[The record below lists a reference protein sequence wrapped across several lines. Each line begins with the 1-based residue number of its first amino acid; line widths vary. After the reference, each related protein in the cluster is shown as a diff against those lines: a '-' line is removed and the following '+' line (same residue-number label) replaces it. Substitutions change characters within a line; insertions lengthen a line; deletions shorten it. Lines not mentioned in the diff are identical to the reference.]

1 MKKLLCLILSAA
13 LLILTGCGTA
23 EPPAAE
29 TPAETASPAVTAA
42 PEVSPSPAEAP
53 DALPESCMLYYDAAE
68 TGGATAEDDERPY
81 SPLAGGGVSES
92 YSLRLPDGSF
102 EALLTQPFG
111 EGVKL
116 EDFSGGGAAR
126 LRGVYTLAWNGE
138 KYYSFGIRADNCAI
152 PNLSP
157 DVGGGILRLDIE
169 GDCRVDGGG
178 EEFGTFVG
186 FDCVLIAGSGTLTVE
201 NTSGLEL
208 GGGTLPVPAL
218 VIDGDVEV
226 FAENLFCTPN
236 EGCAL
241 GAAVLRGALHA
252 GRLDANGGD
261 ILVSDGLLLAR
272 TLYSVSNAAFRGGT
286 ALLDEVNA
294 EAPAFFLSGGAAYL
308 SGDIPAGTIIEAG
321 AGTLSAGNLA
331 AATVKDHGAAV
342 LDRDTDG
349 SRYYATVY
357 SSDWADE
364 SQTVWDAL
372 RVDCIDEQY
381 WFAGALKLQNAEI
394 SSLIPWGAAH
404 IALSGE
410 NRITENLGGASL
422 VFSGDGSLTMEKDA
436 GVWGWGAVHAPV
448 VAVLHGASVV
458 VQCEEFAVGSEAGGE
473 GLFLIDGGSFTA
485 EHNLWLQNA
494 VLEVRSGT
502 LRIAGDLAMERGKI
516 LVSGGELIIE
526 GSLWLGEGDV
536 IVSGGELVIPG
547 GKDALVLDAG
557 TLTVT
562 GGAVREP

>member
-13 LLILTGCGTA
+13 LLILTSCGAA

-29 TPAETASPAVTAA
+29 APAETASPAETAA
-42 PEVSPSPAEAP
+42 PEVSPSLAEEP

-68 TGGATAEDDERPY
+68 TGGATAEGDERPY
-81 SPLAGGGVSES
+81 SPLADGGVSES

-116 EDFSGGGAAR
+116 EDFSGGCAER

-138 KYYSFGIRADNCAI
+138 KYYSFGIHADNCAI

-169 GDCRVDGGG
+169 GDCRVNGGG

-186 FDCVLIAGSGTLTVE
+186 FDCVLVTGSGTLTVE

-286 ALLDEVNA
+286 ALLDDVNA
-294 EAPAFFLSGGAAYL
+294 EAPAFLLSGGAAYL
-308 SGDIPAGTIIEAG
+308 SGDIPAGTVIEAG

-331 AATVKDHGAAV
+331 AAAV
-342 LDRDTDG
+342 NGSSASLLDRDADG

-357 SSDWADE
+357 SPDWADE

-372 RVDCIDEQY
+372 RVDCIDKQY
-381 WFAGALKLQNAEI
+381 WFAGALKLQNAEL

-458 VQCEEFAVGSEAGGE
+458 VQCEEFAVGGE

>member
-13 LLILTGCGTA
+13 LLILTSCGAA

-29 TPAETASPAVTAA
+29 APAETAAPAVTAA
-42 PEVSPSPAEAP
+42 PEVSPSLAEEP

-68 TGGATAEDDERPY
+68 TGGATAEGDERPY
-81 SPLAGGGVSES
+81 SPLADGGVSES

-111 EGVKL
+111 EGVTP
-116 EDFSGGGAAR
+116 EDFSGGCAER

-138 KYYSFGIRADNCAI
+138 KYYSFGIHADNCAI

-208 GGGTLPVPAL
+208 GGGNLPIPAL
-218 VIDGDVEV
+218 VVDGDVEV

-236 EGCAL
+236 EGGAL
-241 GAAVLRGALHA
+241 SAAVLRGALHA
-252 GRLDANGGD
+252 GRLDTNGGD

-272 TLYSVSNAAFRGGT
+272 TLSGVSNAVFRSGT
-286 ALLDEVNA
+286 ALLDDVNA
-294 EAPAFFLSGGAAYL
+294 EAPAFLLSGGAAYL
-308 SGDIPAGTIIEAG
+308 SGDIPAGTVIEAG

-357 SSDWADE
+357 SPDWADE

-372 RVDCIDEQY
+372 RVDCIDKQY

>member
-1 MKKLLCLILSAA
+1 MKKLLCLILSA
-13 LLILTGCGTA
+13 
-23 EPPAAE
+23 
-29 TPAETASPAVTAA
+29 
-42 PEVSPSPAEAP
+42 
-53 DALPESCMLYYDAAE
+53 ALPESCMLYYDAAE

-81 SPLAGGGVSES
+81 SPLADGGVSES
-92 YSLRLPDGSF
+92 YSLRLPDGGF

-111 EGVKL
+111 DGITL
-116 EDFSGGGAAR
+116 EDFSGGGAER

-138 KYYSFGIRADNCAI
+138 KYYSFGIRADNCAV

-169 GDCRVDGGG
+169 GDCRVNGGG

-186 FDCVLIAGSGTLTVE
+186 FDCVLITGSGTLTVE

-208 GGGTLPVPAL
+208 GGGSLPIPAL

-236 EGCAL
+236 ENCAL
-241 GAAVLRGALHA
+241 SAAVLRGALHA
-252 GRLDANGGD
+252 GRLEASGGD
-261 ILVSDGLLLAR
+261 LLVSDGLLLAR
-272 TLYSVSNAAFRGGT
+272 TLSGVSNAVFRGGT
-286 ALLDEVNA
+286 ALLDDVTA
-294 EAPAFFLSGGAAYL
+294 EAPAFLLSGGAAYL
-308 SGDIPAGTIIEAG
+308 SGDIPAGTVIEAG

-331 AATVKDHGAAV
+331 AATVNDYGAAV

-357 SSDWADE
+357 STDWADE

-372 RVDCIDEQY
+372 RVDCVGEQY
-381 WFAGALKLQNAEI
+381 WFAGALKLQNAEPP
-394 SSLIPWGAAH
+394 SLIPWGAAH
-404 IALSGE
+404 IVLSGE

-422 VFSGDGSLTMEKDA
+422 VFSGDGSLTAEKDA

-448 VAVLHGASVV
+448 VAVLGGASVT
-458 VQCEEFAVGSEAGGE
+458 VQCEEFAVGSESGGE
-473 GLFLIDGGSFTA
+473 GLFLVDGGSFTA

-502 LRIAGDLAMERGKI
+502 LHIQGDLAMERGKI
-516 LVSGGELIIE
+516 IVSGGELLVE
-526 GSLWLGEGDV
+526 GSVWLGEGDV

-547 GKDALVLDAG
+547 GKDALALDAG
-557 TLTVT
+557 TLTLT

>member
-1 MKKLLCLILSAA
+1 MKKLLCLILSAV
-13 LLILTGCGTA
+13 LLALTGCGAA

-29 TPAETASPAVTAA
+29 TPAETAAPAGTAV
-42 PEVSPSPAEAP
+42 PEVSPP

-68 TGGATAEDDERPY
+68 TGGATAEGDERPY
-81 SPLAGGGVSES
+81 SPLADGGVSES
-92 YSLRLPDGSF
+92 YSLRLPDGGF

-111 EGVKL
+111 EGITL
-116 EDFSGGGAAR
+116 EDFSGGGAER

-138 KYYSFGIRADNCAI
+138 KYYSFGIRADNCAV

-169 GDCRVDGGG
+169 GDCRVNGGG

-186 FDCVLIAGSGTLTVE
+186 FDCVLITGSGTLTVE

-208 GGGTLPVPAL
+208 GGGSLPIPAL

-236 EGCAL
+236 ENCAL
-241 GAAVLRGALHA
+241 SAAVLRGALHA
-252 GRLDANGGD
+252 GRLEASGGD
-261 ILVSDGLLLAR
+261 LLVSDGLLLAR
-272 TLYSVSNAAFRGGT
+272 TLSGVSNAVFRGGT
-286 ALLDEVNA
+286 ALLDDVTA
-294 EAPAFFLSGGAAYL
+294 EAPAFLLSGGAAYL
-308 SGDIPAGTIIEAG
+308 SGDIPAGTVIEAG

-331 AATVKDHGAAV
+331 AATVNDYGAAV

-357 SSDWADE
+357 STDWADE

-372 RVDCIDEQY
+372 RVDCVGEQY
-381 WFAGALKLQNAEI
+381 WFAGALKLQNAEPP
-394 SSLIPWGAAH
+394 SLIPWGAAH
-404 IALSGE
+404 IVLSGE

-422 VFSGDGSLTMEKDA
+422 VFSGDGSLTAEKDA

-448 VAVLHGASVV
+448 VAVLGGASVT
-458 VQCEEFAVGSEAGGE
+458 VQCEEFAVGSESGGE
-473 GLFLIDGGSFTA
+473 GLFLVDGGSFTA

-502 LRIAGDLAMERGKI
+502 LHIQGDLAMERGKI
-516 LVSGGELIIE
+516 IVSGGELLVE
-526 GSLWLGEGDV
+526 GSVWLGEGDV

-547 GKDALVLDAG
+547 GKDALALDAG
-557 TLTVT
+557 TLTLT

>member
-1 MKKLLCLILSAA
+1 MKKLLCLILSAVLLA
-13 LLILTGCGTA
+13 LAGCGAA

-29 TPAETASPAVTAA
+29 TPAETAAPAGTAV
-42 PEVSPSPAEAP
+42 PEVSPSPAEEP

-68 TGGATAEDDERPY
+68 TGGATAEGDERPY
-81 SPLAGGGVSES
+81 SPLADGGVSES
-92 YSLRLPDGSF
+92 YSLRLPDGGF

-111 EGVKL
+111 EGITL
-116 EDFSGGGAAR
+116 EDFSGGGAER

-138 KYYSFGIRADNCAI
+138 KYYSFGIRADNCAV

-169 GDCRVDGGG
+169 GDCRVNGGG

-186 FDCVLIAGSGTLTVE
+186 FDCVLITGSGTLTVE
-201 NTSGLEL
+201 NTSGLEP
-208 GGGTLPVPAL
+208 GGGSLPIPAL

-236 EGCAL
+236 EDCAL
-241 GAAVLRGALHA
+241 SAAVLRGALHA
-252 GRLDANGGD
+252 GRLDTNGGD

-272 TLYSVSNAAFRGGT
+272 TLSGVSNAVFRGGT
-286 ALLDEVNA
+286 ALLDEINA
-294 EAPAFFLSGGAAYL
+294 EAPVFLLSGGAAYL
-308 SGDIPAGTIIEAG
+308 SGDIPAGTVIEAG

-331 AATVKDHGAAV
+331 AATVKEHGAAV

-357 SSDWADE
+357 STDWADE
-364 SQTVWDAL
+364 SQTTWDAL
-372 RVDCIDEQY
+372 RVDCVGEQF
-381 WFAGALKLQNAEI
+381 WFAGALKLQNAEPP
-394 SSLIPWGAAH
+394 SLIPWGAAH
-404 IALSGE
+404 IVLSGE

-422 VFSGDGSLTMEKDA
+422 VFSGDGSLTAEKDA

-448 VAVLHGASVV
+448 VAVLGGASVT
-458 VQCEEFAVGSEAGGE
+458 VQCEEFAVGSESGGE
-473 GLFLIDGGSFTA
+473 GLFLVDGGSFTA

-502 LRIAGDLAMERGKI
+502 LHIQGDLAMERGKI
-516 LVSGGELIIE
+516 VVSGGELLVE
-526 GSLWLGEGDV
+526 GSVWLGEGDV

-547 GKDALVLDAG
+547 GKDALALDAG
-557 TLTVT
+557 TLTLT